1 MSRVVDGVVEKS
13 KNSNEKVYFMNEYG
27 FILALFLAI
36 AVVVT
41 IVAVIVYRSSL
52 QDKGGWKNAKKKRF
66 ILGGIWIAVLSIML
80 SVTLPKSP
88 YFMFENE
95 TPTKVVYVM
104 AFQFGFNMANKEID
118 PKAPI
123 AEAIEIKAGE
133 LVEFRVTS
141 KDVNHGFGIYNDK
154 MQLITQ
160 VQAMPGYINRLRW
173 KFDKPGM
180 YKVLCLEYCGK
191 GHQDMRTVF
200 IVK

>member
-1 MSRVVDGVVEKS
+1 
-13 KNSNEKVYFMNEYG
+13 MNEYS
-27 FILALFLAI
+27 FILTLFLAI
-36 AVVVT
+36 ALVVT
-41 IVAVIVYRSSL
+41 ITSVAIYRSSL
-52 QDKGGWKNAKKKRF
+52 KDTGGLKNAKKKRF
-66 ILGGIWIAVLSIML
+66 ILGGIWIAVLGIML

-88 YFMFENE
+88 YFMFKDE

-104 AFQFGFNMANKEID
+104 AYQFGFNMANKEID
-118 PKAPI
+118 PESPI

-141 KDVNHGFGIYNDK
+141 KDVNHGFGVYNDQT
-154 MQLITQ
+154 QLITQ
-160 VQAMPGYINRLRW
+160 VQAMPGYVNRLRW